1 MIKVTLIT
9 VLSIQIFIFSGLL
22 LLRKENRLA
31 NSLLGL
37 VLLFFGLTT
46 LNFSL
51 FKGLFQEQLLEYI
64 PYLWLELLYGI
75 GPSLYLYTRSVTD
88 LKYKLGKKDLLLY
101 VPVVLEFIYYRTSLF
116 REGAIQIGNDPQN
129 ISQQV
134 FVFQQWIG
142 VVYSTFFMTLSVYI
156 LFRYKKWLYNNFSYT
171 ENISLKW
178 IHIPILS
185 FVIFWVIWFIIR
197 ITDIIVFSGVYG
209 ELYFFPMYIILS
221 IITLWIGF
229 KGYTNSKTS
238 AIGFVDSSTL
248 QENSLKEDISE
259 YNQLAEDLKNK
270 MELDKYYLNRE
281 LSLQILS
288 TETGIQKNILS
299 KIINQNLGM
308 NFHEYINR
316 YRVNEFIERIE
327 RDKTKEFTFLA
338 HAYDSGFASKSS
350 FNHVFKKQTQKTP
363 KEYFVE
369 LRKKQ
374 Q

>member
-9 VLSIQIFIFSGLL
+9 VLSIQIFILSGLL
-22 LLRKENRLA
+22 FLRKENRLR

-64 PYLWLELLYGI
+64 PYLWLELLYGL

-88 LKYKLGKKDLLLY
+88 LKYKLRKKDLLLY

-134 FVFQQWIG
+134 FVFQQWTG

-156 LFRYKKWLYNNFSYT
+156 LFRYKMWLYNNFSYT
-171 ENISLKW
+171 ENVSLKW

-229 KGYTNSKTS
+229 KGYTNSKTG
-238 AIGFVDSSTL
+238 AIGFVDSSRL
-248 QENSLKEDISE
+248 EENLLKEDVSE

-270 MELDKYYLNRE
+270 MELDKHYLNQE
-281 LSLQILS
+281 LSLQTLS
-288 TETGIQKNILS
+288 TETGIQKKILS

-308 NFHEYINR
+308 NFHEFINR
-316 YRVNEFIERIE
+316 YRVKEFIERIE

-350 FNHVFKKQTQKTP
+350 FNYIFKKQTQKTP

-369 LRKKQ
+369 LQNK
-374 Q
+374 